1 MTKHFS
7 LIVGAAILLYSATV
21 SARICF
27 LADTDCQEGDY
38 GLNEDTIYRC
48 EESPESGDW
57 VLETK
62 LCLEAKSYELVCVD
76 DKNYYQETGC
86 INGYCSKEEIEK
98 TGNKLENYFTKQT
111 ACENCY
117 KYLFC
122 KSTFKNCVADGY
134 SYIGDVTGS
143 GETCQNIGEN
153 CVVTGEKLYEK
164 CNCNASKYQYKKTTC
179 SGRGLSFNTEC
190 KGDNGEFGTCACA
203 DGYQSNNTCDYGVE
217 DSVTTTSISGSK
229 LTCYKCR
236 SKPDCVGYDG
246 WQKNTSAGTVC
257 PSGVASY
264 EAYGTGYCVKCNAC
278 SGKTS
283 NFDAFWKGYYVAPA
297 TVYPVQTCVNSTGK
311 LTVDCAVLGYDS
323 GTAATG
329 RKCKD
334 GTEPYRCPFNHE
346 AVYCASGL

>member
-7 LIVGAAILLYSATV
+7 LIVGVAILLYSATV

-57 VLETK
+57 VLETE

-86 INGYCSKEEIEK
+86 INGYCSKNDIESK
-98 TGNKLENYFTKQT
+98 YGSLSKYTIMDVECDT
-111 ACENCY
+111 CY
-117 KYLFC
+117 KNLMC
-122 KSTFKNCVADGY
+122 GRKFKTCTLPT
-134 SYIGDVTGS
+134 IGA
-143 GETCQNIGEN
+143 GETCTDIGEN
-153 CVVTGEKLYEK
+153 CRIKNGAIEKYEQ
-164 CNCNASKYQYKKTTC
+164 CNCVESKYQYKKDKC
-179 SGRGLSFNTEC
+179 SGSGLSFSSQC